1 MYDIKVGDIVRL
13 NKNCFFYKQGNRFT
27 AAVKR
32 IDIWEGEITPENHGS
47 IEVEM
52 ITTESYYLSPGEL
65 EHFTYYEW
73 EKYLEVVKEV

>member
-1 MYDIKVGDIVRL
+1 MDIKVGDIVRL
-13 NKNCFFYKQGNRFT
+13 NKNCFFYKQGDRFT

-52 ITTESYYLSPGEL
+52 ITLKREL
-65 EHFTYYEW
+65 GKHHLRF
-73 EKYLEVVKEV
+73 V